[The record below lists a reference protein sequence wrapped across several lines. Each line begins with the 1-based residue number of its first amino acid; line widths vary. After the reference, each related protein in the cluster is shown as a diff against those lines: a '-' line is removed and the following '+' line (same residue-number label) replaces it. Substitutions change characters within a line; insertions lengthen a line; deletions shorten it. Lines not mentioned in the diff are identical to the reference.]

1 MVSAMIRTIFAQ
13 PDQASVHAQLE
24 QVAGQLDGRLDVV
37 SAMLRDAKEDL
48 CAFASFPQSH
58 WTKIW
63 SNNPLERVNAE
74 TQAPHTSRRDLPER
88 RLGASSDHG
97 GLRRAARRMDRCR
110 APLSLR
116 AVHGATGQHNHRDR
130 SRGRATDPHGMI
142 VIALRMLRSK

>member
-1 MVSAMIRTIFAQ
+1 MVSALISTIFAQ
-13 PDQASVHAQLE
+13 PDRASVEAQLD
-24 QVAGQLDGRLDVV
+24 QVASQLGGRLDVV
-37 SAMLRDAKEDL
+37 ADMLSDAKEDL

-74 TQAPHTSRRDLPER
+74 TQAPDTSRRDLPER
-88 RLGASSDHG
+88 RLGTPTHHG
-97 GLRRAARRMDRCR
+97 GLRRAARRMDRYR

-116 AVHGATGQHNHRDR
+116 AVHGAAGRHNHRDR
-130 SRGRATDPHGMI
+130 HRGRPTDPHGMI

>member
-1 MVSAMIRTIFAQ
+1 MVSALIRTIFAQ
-13 PDQASVHAQLE
+13 PDQESVHAQLE

-48 CAFASFPQSH
+48 LAFASFPQSH

-74 TQAPHTSRRDLPER
+74 TQAPHPSRRDLPER
-88 RLGASSDHG
+88 RRRPSSHHG
-97 GLRRAARRMDRCR
+97 SLCRAARRMDRRR

-116 AVHGATGQHNHRDR
+116 AVHGPVGRNAHRPSWHDR
-130 SRGRATDPHGMI
+130 HCVEDAAAQVTPLSGT
-142 VIALRMLRSK
+142 

>member
-1 MVSAMIRTIFAQ
+1 MIRTIFAQ

-48 CAFASFPQSH
+48 LAFSSFPQSH

-88 RLGASSDHG
+88 RLGAPTDHG
-97 GLRRAARRMDRCR
+97 GLPRAERRMDRLG
-110 APLSLR
+110 AALSLR
-116 AVHGATGQHNHRDR
+116 AVHGAASQLDDR
-130 SRGRATDPHGMI
+130 GWTSGEAADPHGMI
-142 VIALRMLRSK
+142 VTALRMLRSK